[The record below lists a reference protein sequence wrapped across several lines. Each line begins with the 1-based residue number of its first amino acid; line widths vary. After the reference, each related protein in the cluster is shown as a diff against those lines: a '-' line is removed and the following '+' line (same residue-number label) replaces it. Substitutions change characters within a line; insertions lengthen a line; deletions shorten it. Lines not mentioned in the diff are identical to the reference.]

1 MPKKKP
7 LILLTNDD
15 GIYAPGIF
23 ALYKELEK
31 ISRVIVVAPAGE
43 QSAVGHAITLTDP
56 LRVTKATR
64 RGNFFGYA
72 VSGTPAD
79 CVKIA
84 IVSILKKKPALVVS
98 GINLGGN
105 LGINVIYSGTVSAA
119 TEGTMFDIPSIAVSL
134 DTFEDP
140 DFSPAAKF
148 TRHLACTVLK
158 KKLPKGVL
166 LNVNVPPLPQKKIKG
181 VKITHQSKLT
191 FKEKFEKRI
200 DPRKR
205 TYYWMAGAVK
215 PPLESRDAD
224 YQAVKE
230 GYISIT
236 PVHYDMTAYEE
247 LDNLKNWNL

>member
-1 MPKKKP
+1 MLKKKP

-23 ALYKELEK
+23 ALYKEMEK
-31 ISRVIVVAPAGE
+31 IGRVIVVAPSGE

-56 LRVTKATR
+56 LRVTKAVR
-64 RGNFFGYA
+64 RGKLFGYA

-84 IVSILKKKPALVVS
+84 LVSILKEKPDLVVS
-98 GINLGGN
+98 GINLGPN

-119 TEGTMFDIPSIAVSL
+119 TEGTMFDIPSIAMSL
-134 DTFEDP
+134 GTFEDP
-140 DFSPAAKF
+140 DFSVAAKF
-148 TRHLACTVLK
+148 ARKLSCIVLK

-166 LNVNVPPLPQKKIKG
+166 LNVNVPAISEKKIKG
-181 VKITHQSKLT
+181 IKITHQSKIT

-205 TYYWMAGAVK
+205 TYYWMAGSVK
-215 PPLESRDAD
+215 PPRESSDAD
-224 YQAVKE
+224 FQAVKE

-247 LDNLKNWNL
+247 LENLRSWKL